1 MMPEFVKVDS
11 STFYADYWPKIKR
24 NVEVLE
30 SNWPHDVKGVRT
42 KVVLPIV
49 IKWGY
54 KNKSKENIIIA
65 ISKSGD
71 HGLGDEY
78 WVHERRIEE
87 FEKLNLN
94 KHK

>member
-11 STFYADYWPKIKR
+11 STFYKDYWPKIKR
-24 NVEVLE
+24 NVEVME

-54 KNKSKENIIIA
+54 KNKSKRKYYHCYKPVWR
-65 ISKSGD
+65 SWTG
-71 HGLGDEY
+71 
-78 WVHERRIEE
+78 R
-87 FEKLNLN
+87 
-94 KHK
+94 

>member
-1 MMPEFVKVDS
+1 MMTEFIKVDS
-11 STFYADYWPKIKR
+11 SAFYLDYWPIIKR
-24 NVEVLE
+24 NVEAIE

-54 KNKSKENIIIA
+54 KNKLKENIIIA
-65 ISKSGD
+65 ISQSGD
-71 HGLGDEY
+71 HGRGDEY
-78 WVHERRIEE
+78 WVHERRIED
-87 FEKLNLN
+87 FVKLNQN